1 MSMPQA
7 RVSVVIPACNAASY
21 LSRCLDALAAGAP
34 EGTELIVVD
43 DASRDGTPELA
54 EAKGAHVVRQAV
66 NGGPSRARNAGAR
79 AASGEILYFVDSD
92 VVVHPGAI
100 AHVVAFFESHPEA
113 AAMFG
118 SYDDQP
124 VVPGVVSQYRNL
136 LHHYTHQTG
145 RREASTFWSGCG
157 AIRREAFLAVGGFNE
172 ATHPRCIEDIEL
184 GYRLRQAG
192 HSIVLDP
199 TLLCTHLKQWTLRSM
214 VLTDVFCRA
223 IPWARL
229 NRARGS
235 APDDL
240 NIKRSQKLSV
250 LLTGLALLFLPLALV
265 SPWFLAGSALAVLGV
280 VALNWH
286 LFRFLCRTRGR
297 LFALRC
303 IPLHLLYFFYS
314 GASFAWVQLG
324 GLFGITPRDWNDGPP
339 AAPPASR

>member
-1 MSMPQA
+1 MSEC
-7 RVSVVIPACNAASY
+7 RISVVIPACNAASY
-21 LSRCLDALAAGAP
+21 LARCLGALADGAP
-34 EGTELIVVD
+34 AGCEVIVVD
-43 DASRDGTPELA
+43 DASRDATPALA
-54 EAKGAHVVRQAV
+54 ETKGARVVRQPV

-79 AASGEILYFVDSD
+79 AARGEILYFVDAD

-100 AHVVAFFESHPEA
+100 AHVIAFFDAHPEA
-113 AAMFG
+113 TAMFG

-124 VVPGVVSQYRNL
+124 AVPGVISQYRNL

-157 AIRREAFLAVGGFNE
+157 AIRREAFLAVGGFDE
-172 ATHPRCIEDIEL
+172 RSHPRCIEDIEL

-229 NRARGS
+229 NRARGR

-240 NIKRSQKLSV
+240 NIKQSQKLSV
-250 LLTGLALLFLPLALV
+250 LLTGLALLGLPLALL
-265 SPWFLAGSALAVLGV
+265 SPWFLAGAALAVILV
-280 VALNWH
+280 VALNRH
-286 LFRFLCRTRGR
+286 LFQFLCRTRGR
-297 LFALRC
+297 WFALRC

-314 GASFAWVQLG
+314 GTSFAWVQLA
-324 GLFGITPRDWNDGPP
+324 GLVGVTPRDWNTERPGEG
-339 AAPPASR
+339 AARQ

>member
-1 MSMPQA
+1 MSTS
-7 RVSVVIPACNAASY
+7 RVSVVIPACNAASH
-21 LSRCLDALAAGAP
+21 LARCLAALAGGAP
-34 EGTELIVVD
+34 AGTEVIVVD

-54 EAKGAHVVRQAV
+54 ATLGARVVRQPV

-100 AHVVAFFESHPEA
+100 QHVADFFASHPEA

-124 VVPGVVSQYRNL
+124 VVPGVISQYRNL
-136 LHHYTHQTG
+136 LHHFTHQTG
-145 RREASTFWSGCG
+145 RRDASTFWSGCG
-157 AIRREAFLAVGGFNE
+157 AIRRAAFLAVGGFNE

-192 HSIVLDP
+192 HAIVLDP

-240 NIKRSQKLSV
+240 NIKQSQKLSV
-250 LLTGLALLFLPLALV
+250 LLTGLALLCVPLAFV
-265 SPWFLAGSALAVLGV
+265 NPWFLAGSALAVMAV
-280 VALNWH
+280 VALNRH
-286 LFRFLCRTRGR
+286 LFEFLCRTRGR
-297 LFALRC
+297 WFALRC
-303 IPLHLLYFFYS
+303 IPLHLLYFLYS
-314 GASFAWVQLG
+314 GASFAWVQAA
-324 GLFGITPRDWNDGPP
+324 GLLGITPRDWNAERTTDPP
-339 AAPPASR
+339 ARR